1 MRVNL
6 SARGPTVGAYLKI
19 WPSLGAKF
27 RDNPRF
33 WKLLTTHIDG
43 LYISCKFDVHMP
55 KGCGDIAHWILAEK
69 RKWNRLWEF
78 PKVIIR
84 HKFHRGSSSTTCVNL
99 GPLRWY
105 LIPWGPPEWFLKIP
119 KFTPSLEPPPL
130 APVGAS
136 HWWLKIQLAPSSA
149 HGVWKF
155 QCASFKEARNIK
167 GGLKTTKMEK
177 NRVKKISYL
186 PKS

>member
-6 SARGPTVGAYLKI
+6 SARGPTVGVYLKI

-27 RDNPRF
+27 RDNSRF
-33 WKLLTTHIDG
+33 WKLITKHTDG
-43 LYISCKFDVHMP
+43 LYTSCKFDVDMP

-84 HKFHRGSSSTTCVNL
+84 QKFRRGPSSTTCVNL

-105 LIPWGPPEWFLKIP
+105 LIPCRAARVIFENYKNYSIFGTTPFGPCG
-119 KFTPSLEPPPL
+119 SQPL
-130 APVGAS
+130 VAQNSVSP
-136 HWWLKIQLAPSSA
+136 II
-149 HGVWKF
+149 
-155 QCASFKEARNIK
+155 CAWC
-167 GGLKTTKMEK
+167 
-177 NRVKKISYL
+177 VKISA
-186 PKS
+186 S

>member
-6 SARGPTVGAYLKI
+6 SARGPTVGVYLKI

-27 RDNPRF
+27 RDNSWF

-43 LYISCKFDVHMP
+43 LYISCEFDVDMP

-84 HKFHRGSSSTTCVNL
+84 QKFRRGASSTTCVHL
-99 GPLRWY
+99 GPLPWY
-105 LIPWGPPEWFLKIP
+105 LIPRRAARVIFENSKIYSIFGTTAFSP
-119 KFTPSLEPPPL
+119 CGSQPL
-130 APVGAS
+130 VTENSVSP
-136 HWWLKIQLAPSSA
+136 II
-149 HGVWKF
+149 
-155 QCASFKEARNIK
+155 CAR
-167 GGLKTTKMEK
+167 
-177 NRVKKISYL
+177 RVKISAR
-186 PKS
+186 